1 MEPTR
6 LEAYEIDALRKNL
19 GNLVVSKIMNKN
31 PKTIKTGD
39 GVALA
44 NEIMFENNIRHLP
57 VVNAD
62 HELEGIL
69 SDRDLLSIAMES
81 QSWENMDRVIEF
93 WRSKTVVSV
102 MTKSPET
109 VSADTSLTKVA
120 QIMLEKQISCLPVV
134 EGKRVVGLVTDTDFL
149 KLFSL

>member
-6 LEAYEIDALRKNL
+6 LESYEIEALRKNF
-19 GNLVVSKIMNKN
+19 GNLPVSKIMHKN
-31 PKTIKTGD
+31 PKTIRTSD

-44 NEIMFENNIRHLP
+44 NEIMFESNIRHLP
-57 VVNAD
+57 VVNAN

-81 QSWENMDRVIEF
+81 QSWESIDNVIDF

-102 MTKSPET
+102 MTKSPE
-109 VSADTSLTKVA
+109 SISPDTSLARAA
-120 QIMLEKQISCLPVV
+120 QIMLEKKISCLPVV
-134 EGKRVVGLVTDTDFL
+134 EGKLLVGLITDTDFL

>member
-19 GNLVVSKIMNKN
+19 GNLVVSKIMHKN

-57 VVNAD
+57 VVNANQ
-62 HELEGIL
+62 ELEGIL

-81 QSWENMDRVIEF
+81 QSWESMDSVIEF
-93 WRSKTVVSV
+93 WRSKSVVSV

-134 EGKRVVGLVTDTDFL
+134 EGKRLVGLVTDTDFL
-149 KLFSL
+149 KLFSI